1 MKYNLNY
8 FINVSFNGFDFV
20 VPEDVVKT
28 ISSLSMEVGS
38 PSYIRTPVFKKKL
51 ESRDSSNLNS
61 FTNKNFQGSSGM
73 GMGMFNNNN
82 YPNRK
87 RRGNRGMEISNE
99 EWETLRIFQPTK
111 IEKKTGIDSQID
123 EIRFMLNKLTD
134 KTYED
139 ISKQILDIINDL
151 VTNETLQEDMIK
163 IGNFIFE
170 AASTNKFYS
179 KIYANLYAKLIDQ
192 HEFLRLIFERNY
204 ATYMELFQKIE
215 SGDPD
220 KDYDRFCEINKVNE
234 KRKAI
239 SMFFINLTSNHVIST
254 NSIVEILRNLL
265 VTVLGYINEDNKK
278 NEVDE
283 ITENIC
289 ILYKKDTIEQMQTL
303 EVSSLDE
310 TLNDAVNV
318 MIDGSSIT
326 DVIKKLATSKS
337 KDYKSLSNKSIFKY
351 MDLVEM

>member
-38 PSYIRTPVFKKKL
+38 PSYIRTPVFKKKMEL
-51 ESRDSSNLNS
+51 RESPILNS
-61 FTNKNFQGSSGM
+61 FTNKNIQGSSS
-73 GMGMFNNNN
+73 MGMFNNNN
-82 YPNRK
+82 YSSRK

-139 ISKQILDIINDL
+139 ISKQILDIINEL
-151 VTNETLQEDMIK
+151 VTNETLQEDMMK

-179 KIYANLYAKLIDQ
+179 KIYANLYAKLINH

-239 SMFFINLTSNHVIST
+239 SMFFINLTTTHVI
-254 NSIVEILRNLL
+254 NPRSIVEIVRNLL
-265 VTVLGYINEDNKK
+265 ITVLGYINEENKK

-289 ILYKKDTIEQMQTL
+289 ILYKKDTIERMQPVEDTC
-303 EVSSLDE
+303 VDE
-310 TLNDAVNV
+310 SLNDTVSI